1 MINKVAVCLLPA
13 GSVSWGEGDAVTI
26 NIPYGLDVYYI
37 DQPHTHPP
45 PPNPCFPIG
54 LVKARSDFIV
64 RSAETGLGR
73 RMLVIA
79 VISVDAYRFLAFSD
93 LTCHLQ
99 DTGIGVFWFHCAT

>member
-45 PPNPCFPIG
+45 PPTHVF
-54 LVKARSDFIV
+54 L
-64 RSAETGLGR
+64 LGWLKLDLILLLDQLR
-73 RMLVIA
+73 
-79 VISVDAYRFLAFSD
+79 LA
-93 LTCHLQ
+93 
-99 DTGIGVFWFHCAT
+99 